1 MHVIDNANQSHRS
14 KQHSFSS
21 FKNSKNKPKNKLLLR
36 IIVTIELKT
45 GMYSLLTNVK

>member
-21 FKNSKNKPKNKLLLR
+21 FKNSKNKPKSWITENNSDYR
-36 IIVTIELKT
+36 IKNWYV
-45 GMYSLLTNVK
+45 

>member
-21 FKNSKNKPKNKLLLR
+21 FKNSKNKPNSWITENNSDYRIKNWY
-36 IIVTIELKT
+36 V
-45 GMYSLLTNVK
+45 